1 MSKQIIFNEEARA
14 KLKIGVDKLANAVK
28 ITLGP
33 KGRNVAIDKGY
44 GAPQI
49 VNDGVTIAKEIELED
64 KFENLGAELVK
75 EVASKQNDVAGDGTT
90 TATLLVQAIVS
101 EGMKNVTAGSSPMLI
116 KKGIEKGVKEVVAY
130 LNKISKEIKTKEE
143 IAQVASI
150 SANDKE
156 IGNIIADAIE
166 AVSKDGVVTVEESQ
180 SFGIY
185 KEVVEGMQ
193 FDKGYVSAYMS
204 TNTEKMTA
212 EYSDVSILI
221 TDKKISAIREV
232 LPLLEKMAA
241 EGKKDIVIIAEDCDG
256 EALTTFVVNKLRGT
270 FNVLVVKAPGFGDN
284 RKAMLED
291 IAILTGAKVITEEK
305 GLKLENVELDVLGK
319 ADKIISTKDNTTIV
333 GGKGSKKELE
343 DRLTVLKSSLA
354 KTESSYDKEKLQE
367 RIAKLSG
374 GVAVIKV
381 GAATETE
388 MKDIKLRIEDAIN
401 ATKSATKK
409 GIVAGGGVALL
420 RSIEALN
427 ALKLDN
433 EEEQIGVDI
442 LKKALLSPIKQIA
455 ENSGVDGS
463 IVAEEVRKNENI
475 NYGYNALTNEYED
488 LIKSGVVDPTEVVIS
503 ALQNAASISAVFLTT
518 EVAIAEKPK
527 SECSCGNNAGGM
539 GAGMGDMGG
548 MY

>member
-1 MSKQIIFNEEARA
+1 MAKQIIFNEEARS
-14 KLKIGVDKLANAVK
+14 KLKKGVDQLSNAIK

-33 KGRNVAIDKGY
+33 KGKNVAIDKGY

-49 VNDGVTIAKEIELED
+49 INDGVTIAKEIELED

-90 TATLLVQAIVS
+90 TATLLVQSIVS

-116 KKGIEKGVKEVVAY
+116 KKGIEKGVNEVVSY

-156 IGNIIADAIE
+156 IGDIIADAIE

-180 SFGIY
+180 SFGIS
-185 KEVVEGMQ
+185 KEIVEGMQ

-204 TNTEKMTA
+204 TNTEKMVA
-212 EYSDVSILI
+212 EYNDVNILI
-221 TDKKISAIREV
+221 TDKKISAIREI
-232 LPLLEKMAA
+232 LPLLEKMAND
-241 EGKKDIVIIAEDCDG
+241 GKKDLVIIAEDCDG
-256 EALTTFVVNKLRGT
+256 EALTTFVVNKIRGT
-270 FNVLVVKAPGFGDN
+270 FNVVVVKAPGFGDN

-291 IAILTGAKVITEEK
+291 IAILTGAKVITEER
-305 GLKLENVELDVLGK
+305 GLKLENIDLNVLGK
-319 ADKIISTKDNTTIV
+319 ADKVIATKDNTTIV
-333 GGKGSKKELE
+333 GGKGDKKELE
-343 DRLTVLKSSLA
+343 ERISILKTSLEN
-354 KTESSYDKEKLQE
+354 TESSYDKEKLQE
-367 RIAKLSG
+367 RIAKLAG

-401 ATKSATKK
+401 ATKAATRK

-427 ALKLDN
+427 NLKLDN
-433 EEEQIGVDI
+433 KEEQIGVDI

-488 LIKSGVVDPTEVVIS
+488 LIKSGVVDPTEVVMAAI
-503 ALQNAASISAVFLTT
+503 QNAASISAIFLTT
-518 EVAIAEKPK
+518 DVAITEKPK
-527 SECSCGNNAGGM
+527 EECSCGNSGM
-539 GAGMGDMGG
+539 NGGMGDMGG

>member
-1 MSKQIIFNEEARA
+1 MAKQLIFNEEARA
-14 KLKIGVDKLANAVK
+14 KLKKGVDQLADAVK

-33 KGRNVAIDKGY
+33 RGKNVAIDKGY

-49 VNDGVTIAKEIELED
+49 INDGVSIAKEIELED
-64 KFENLGAELVK
+64 KFENLGAELIK

-90 TATLLVQAIVS
+90 TATVLVQSIIS
-101 EGMKNVTAGSSPMLI
+101 EGMKNVAAGSSPILI
-116 KKGIEKGVKEVVAY
+116 KRGIEKGVDEVVSY

-150 SANDKE
+150 SANDQE
-156 IGNIIADAIE
+156 IGEIIADAIE

-204 TNTEKMTA
+204 TNAEKMTA
-212 EYSDVSILI
+212 EYSNVDILI
-221 TDKKISAIREV
+221 TDKKISAIREI
-232 LPLLEKMAA
+232 LPLLEKMAN
-241 EGKKDIVIIAEDCDG
+241 EGKKDLVIIAEDCDG

-270 FNVLVVKAPGFGDN
+270 FNVLVVKAPGYGDN

-291 IAILTGAKVITEEK
+291 IAILTGGKVVTEER
-305 GLKLENVELDVLGK
+305 GLKLENADLDVLGK
-319 ADKIISTKDNTTIV
+319 ADKVIATKDNTTIV
-333 GGKGSKKELE
+333 GGKGIKKEIEERIKILKNMLE
-343 DRLTVLKSSLA
+343 H
-354 KTESSYDKEKLQE
+354 TESSYDKEKLQE

-388 MKDIKLRIEDAIN
+388 TKDIKLKIEDAIN
-401 ATKSATKK
+401 ATKAATKK

-427 ALKLDN
+427 KLAIDN
-433 EEEQIGVDI
+433 KEEQIGVDI

-463 IVAEEVRKNENI
+463 VVAEEVRKNENI
-475 NYGYNALTNEYED
+475 NYGYNALTNQYED
-488 LIKSGVVDPTEVVIS
+488 LIKSGVVDPTEVVI
-503 ALQNAASISAVFLTT
+503 AAIQNAASISAIFLTT
-518 EVAIAEKPK
+518 EVAITEKPK
-527 SECSCGNNAGGM
+527 NECSCNNSQPAM
-539 GAGMGDMGG
+539 DDMGG

>member
-1 MSKQIIFNEEARA
+1 MAKQIIFNEEARG
-14 KLKIGVDKLANAVK
+14 KLKKGVDQLADAVK

-33 KGRNVAIDKGY
+33 RGKNVAIDKGY

-90 TATLLVQAIVS
+90 TAILLVQSIVS
-101 EGMKNVTAGSSPMLI
+101 EGMKNVTAGSSPILI
-116 KKGIEKGVKEVVAY
+116 KRGIEKGVNEVVSY

-143 IAQVASI
+143 ITQVASI

-156 IGNIIADAIE
+156 IGTIIADAIE

-180 SFGIY
+180 SFGIS

-212 EYSDVSILI
+212 EYNDASILI
-221 TDKKISAIREV
+221 TDKKISAIREI
-232 LPLLEKMAA
+232 LPLLEKMAN
-241 EGKKDIVIIAEDCDG
+241 EGKKDLVIIAEDCDG
-256 EALTTFVVNKLRGT
+256 EALTTFVVNKIRGT

-291 IAILTGAKVITEEK
+291 IAILTGAKVITEER
-305 GLKLENVELDVLGK
+305 GLKLENADMDVLGK
-319 ADKIISTKDNTTIV
+319 ADKVIATKDSTTIV
-333 GGKGSKKELE
+333 GGKGNKKELE
-343 DRLTVLKSSLA
+343 ERISILKTTLTN
-354 KTESSYDKEKLQE
+354 TESSYDKEKLQE

-401 ATKSATKK
+401 ATKAATRK

-420 RSIEALN
+420 RSIESLN
-427 ALKLDN
+427 NLNLENK
-433 EEEQIGVDI
+433 EEQIGVDI

-475 NYGYNALTNEYED
+475 NYGYNALTNKYED

-503 ALQNAASISAVFLTT
+503 AIQNAASISAIFLTT

-527 SECSCGNNAGGM
+527 AECSCGNPGVGG
-539 GAGMGDMGG
+539 GMGDMGG

>member
-1 MSKQIIFNEEARA
+1 MIFNEEARA

-28 ITLGP
+28 ITVGP

-64 KFENLGAELVK
+64 KFENLGAELLK

-90 TATLLVQAIVS
+90 TAIILTQAIVS
-101 EGMKNVTAGSSPMLI
+101 EGLKNVTAGTSPMLM
-116 KKGIEKGVKEVVAY
+116 KKGIEKGVNVVVEY
-130 LNKISKEIKTKEE
+130 LNKISKEIKTRDE

-193 FDKGYVSAYMS
+193 FDKGYVSSYMA
-204 TNTEKMTA
+204 TNTDKMSA
-212 EYSDVSILI
+212 EYNEASILI

-241 EGKKDIVIIAEDCDG
+241 EGKKDIVIIADDCDG

-291 IAILTGAKVITEEK
+291 IAILTGATVITEEK
-305 GLKLENVELDVLGK
+305 GLKLETVELSVLGK
-319 ADKIISTKDNTTIV
+319 ADKVISTKDNTTIV
-333 GGKGSKKELE
+333 GGKGDKKQLE
-343 DRLTVLKSSLA
+343 DRIALLKTNLS
-354 KTESSYDKEKLQE
+354 KTESSYDKEKIQE

-401 ATKSATKK
+401 ATKAATRK

-420 RSIEALN
+420 RSIVSLGQVRV
-427 ALKLDN
+427 DN
-433 EEEQIGVDI
+433 KEEQVGVDI

-463 IVAEEVRKNENI
+463 VVAEEVRKNENI
-475 NYGYNALTNEYED
+475 NYGYNALTDQYED
-488 LIKSGVVDPTEVVIS
+488 LIASGVVDPTEVVIS
-503 ALQNAASISAVFLTT
+503 ALQNAASISAIFLTT
-518 EVAIAEKPK
+518 EVAITEKPK
-527 SECSCGNNAGGM
+527 AECSCGNGGT

>member
-1 MSKQIIFNEEARA
+1 MAKQIIFNEEARA

-28 ITLGP
+28 ITVGP

-90 TATLLVQAIVS
+90 TAIILTQAIVS
-101 EGMKNVTAGSSPMLI
+101 EGLKNVTAGTSPMLM
-116 KKGIEKGVKEVVAY
+116 KKGIEKGVNSVVEY
-130 LNKISKEIKTKEE
+130 LNKISKEIKTRDE

-193 FDKGYVSAYMS
+193 FDKGYVSSYMA
-204 TNTEKMTA
+204 TNTEKMSA
-212 EYSDVSILI
+212 EYNEASILI

-232 LPLLEKMAA
+232 LPLLEKMAG
-241 EGKKDIVIIAEDCDG
+241 EGKKDIVIIADDCDG

-291 IAILTGAKVITEEK
+291 IAILTGATVITEEK
-305 GLKLENVELDVLGK
+305 GLKLETVELSVLGK
-319 ADKIISTKDNTTIV
+319 ADKVISTKDNTTIV
-333 GGKGSKKELE
+333 GGKGDKKQLE
-343 DRLTVLKSSLA
+343 DRISLLKTNLS
-354 KTESSYDKEKLQE
+354 KTESNYDKEKIQE

-401 ATKSATKK
+401 ATKAATRK

-420 RSIEALN
+420 RSINSLN
-427 ALKLDN
+427 DIRADN
-433 EEEQIGVDI
+433 KEEQVGIDI

-463 IVAEEVRKNENI
+463 VVAEEVRKNENI
-475 NYGYNALTNEYED
+475 NYGYNALTDKYED
-488 LIKSGVVDPTEVVIS
+488 LIASGVVDPTEVVIC
-503 ALQNAASISAVFLTT
+503 ALQNAASISAIFLTT
-518 EVAIAEKPK
+518 EVAITEKPK
-527 SECSCGNNAGGM
+527 ADCSCGNSSA